1 LTSLPIMMR
10 DAMVLWIRR
19 RTEGHFLRASIGI
32 VVKARVPIIQVA
44 KWANMSQG
52 RQKLRDAGFDWD
64 SVK

>member
-1 LTSLPIMMR
+1 MMR

-19 RTEGHFLRASIGI
+19 RTEGHFLRASTGI
-32 VVKARVPIIQVA
+32 VVKARVPIIQAA